1 MICIMESTPLKILT
15 VEEIKKKST
24 SEISELKKSLEEDIK
39 NKFKYL
45 STVIEHGIFNKH
57 LNDVSDKNEKKNK
70 DNENDEDSEEDYEEH
85 SDEEPCFTVY
95 AMGGGEYGD
104 SESKI
109 FDNFEDALWC
119 AKNYKGDWVG
129 GNKGC
134 TVSQVDIKYESECS
148 REQDIWC
155 WEAGCGETIYNYEYL
170 TVNLLNGMINDEIEN
185 IDKIFD
191 SIDEHVNGVK
201 NVSK

>member
-1 MICIMESTPLKILT
+1 MESTPLKILT
-15 VEEIKKKST
+15 IEEIKKKST
-24 SEISELKKSLEEDIK
+24 SEISELKKSIEEDIK

-57 LNDVSDKNEKKNK
+57 LNDGSDKNEKKDK
-70 DNENDEDSEEDYEEH
+70 DNESDGDYEEH

-104 SESKI
+104 SESQS

-119 AKNYKGDWVG
+119 AKNYKGDWIG

-148 REQDIWC
+148 SEEDIWC
-155 WEAGCGETIYNYEYL
+155 WVAGCGESIYNYEYF

-191 SIDEHVNGVK
+191 SIHGHVNGVIEIRK
-201 NVSK
+201 